1 MAATRATRPILPP
14 TSGEMILRRITLWLG
29 ICSLSAAPSLT
40 MSLQDRDEFPIIAQL
55 LGLLTFAIAAGILCS
70 LPRVRAISTNERL
83 RRSVFLAY
91 ALRTVAASLP
101 GALLFLDVL
110 VGTAAMLS
118 YALMMETLQI
128 PPNLVE
134 GGTLEFLGTYFL
146 VLWQG
151 VLLNVVVWIVIL
163 MAWTFQV
170 IFMKKPEIRGEYG
183 CPRCRYD
190 LRSTPSGI
198 ACPECGDPKI
208 SHCMECGSRITT
220 GWARAECPECG
231 STAGTFDPRSKSW
244 VDRVPAGR
252 LCLMTAGCMAWASL
266 ATAFAMYIL

>member
-1 MAATRATRPILPP
+1 MAGTRATRRILSP

-40 MSLQDRDEFPIIAQL
+40 MSLQDQNDFPITAQF
-55 LGLLTFAIAAGILCS
+55 LGLLTFAIGAGILSS
-70 LPRVRAISTNERL
+70 LPRVRSISTNERL

-101 GALLFLDVL
+101 GALLFLDVF

-118 YALMMETLQI
+118 GGLMIETLQV
-128 PPNLVE
+128 PPDLVE
-134 GGTLEFLGTYFL
+134 SGTLEFLATYFL

-170 IFMKKPEIRGEYG
+170 IFMKKPEMRGGQG

-190 LRSTPSGI
+190 LRSTPPGI

-208 SHCMECGSRITT
+208 SHCMECGSRIAT
-220 GWARAECPECG
+220 GWDGPACPACG
-231 STAGTFDPRSKSW
+231 STAGTFDPRLTSW

-266 ATAFAMYIL
+266 ATAFAMYLL